1 MTQFGNIQSIFS
13 VLEEGYR
20 RLEGNT
26 IPFQHD
32 SEQCLKVTSEKV
44 PDLVFPLIIGQ
55 FLFTSLAHSY

>member
-20 RLEGNT
+20 RPEGNT

-55 FLFTSLAHSY
+55 F